1 MADRAGRGEWRT
13 GQAAVSMAPGG
24 RRVRPA
30 AVAGRFY
37 PGDARALREQVRH
50 LLDAVTVP
58 DDEPPAAAY
67 VVPHAGYRYSGPTA
81 AHVYARLRAA
91 AGGVDRVVLAG
102 PAHHLPVRGCVV
114 PTVERWA
121 TPLGEQVVDV
131 AGARALVAAGW
142 AVAGDAPHAPEH
154 SLEVQVPFL
163 QEVLRPGV
171 PLLPVVV
178 GPDEVVLSGGPPACG
193 PELDPAPLLA
203 AVGLGAADLDGAP
216 RRAGCGIDFTYLP
229 VREEAVARAV
239 SDTAA
244 LRALPLGTGLSVTAY
259 AAGAAHSRVFVP
271 EVGVAEDPATGSAAV
286 GLGVFLAASG
296 ALGDGEHAYV
306 VRQGAELGRPST
318 LGCTVRVEGG
328 AATATTV
335 AGGVVPVA
343 RGEVRRPDR

>member
-1 MADRAGRGEWRT
+1 MSVARVGRGEWRT

-37 PGDARALREQVRH
+37 PGDARALRERVRH

-178 GPDEVVLSGGPPACG
+178 GPDRPGRVATALAAALDAGGRGGGTTVLLCSTDLSHHLGQADARKRDRRTAQAVLDLSPERIGDGDACG
-193 PELDPAPLLA
+193 A
-203 AVGLGAADLDGAP
+203 
-216 RRAGCGIDFTYLP
+216 
-229 VREEAVARAV
+229 
-239 SDTAA
+239 AA
-244 LRALPLGTGLSVTAY
+244 LRGTVELAHQRGLRPRLLHLCTSGDTPHGSPEQVVGY
-259 AAGAAHSRVFVP
+259 AAVAFTRP
-271 EVGVAEDPATGSAAV
+271 E
-286 GLGVFLAASG
+286 
-296 ALGDGEHAYV
+296 
-306 VRQGAELGRPST
+306 RGR
-318 LGCTVRVEGG
+318 
-328 AATATTV
+328 
-335 AGGVVPVA
+335 
-343 RGEVRRPDR
+343 